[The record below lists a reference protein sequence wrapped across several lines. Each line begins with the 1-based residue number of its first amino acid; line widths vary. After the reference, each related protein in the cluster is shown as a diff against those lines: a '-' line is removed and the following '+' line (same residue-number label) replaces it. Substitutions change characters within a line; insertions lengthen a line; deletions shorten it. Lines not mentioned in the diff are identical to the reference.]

1 VPGLTSDALRPTLN
15 EPSPTSQLVLDAFK
29 QLCEADPAPVYLQI
43 ERCIRLLVA
52 EGVLRPGQRLPS
64 VRALAEQ
71 LGLAANTVARA
82 YTALAGDGII
92 DSRAG
97 AGSVVA
103 DRLPASAAEPDQ
115 PGRERLQRVARK
127 LVAYSLALGHAPGE
141 VIHAVRAEL
150 AAFGR
155 AEGSPAAPD
164 FEVRPRLPAHPVPP
178 PVRAAVGHDR
188 LEVSGLVARAASLC
202 HADLA
207 PLGRTTLQQ
216 PFACDEGWV
225 VPSLR
230 WTGVRL
236 AEVLALAEPL
246 AAARFVRVRAGAY
259 AMPLSLAEVS
269 EALLADE
276 LDGEPLALEHGAP
289 WRLVVPGGACHTSVK
304 WVDRLEVVA
313 QANLA
318 AGSVS

>member
-1 VPGLTSDALRPTLN
+1 MQHTHRKPSATSL
-15 EPSPTSQLVLDAFK
+15 LVLDAFK
-29 QLCEADPAPVYLQI
+29 QLREADPAPAYVQI

-52 EGVLRPGQRLPS
+52 DGALRPGQRLPS
-64 VRALAEQ
+64 VRGLAEQ

-82 YTALAGDGII
+82 YAALAGDGIV

-103 DRLPASAAEPDQ
+103 GQLLASAAE
-115 PGRERLQRVARK
+115 PGRERLQRVARQ

-155 AEGSPAAPD
+155 AEGSPAVPD
-164 FEVRPRLPAHPVPP
+164 FEVRPGLPAHPVPP
-178 PVRAAVGHDR
+178 PVRAAVDHER
-188 LEVSGLVARAASLC
+188 LEVSGLVARAASLSR
-202 HADLA
+202 ADLA

-230 WTGVRL
+230 WSGVSL
-236 AEVLALAEPL
+236 AAVLALAEPL
-246 AAARFVRVRAGAY
+246 AAARGVRVRAGTY
-259 AMPLSLAEVS
+259 VMPLSLAEVS

-289 WRLVVPGGACHTSVK
+289 WRLVVPGGACYTSVK

-313 QANLA
+313 QPSLFA
-318 AGSVS
+318 ASVS